1 LPFQR
6 DGHPGCLAPQC
17 PFADGVADFHD
28 YRDEDGSEHASL
40 YKDVIE
46 HIHHRPSACHSVS
59 IRHLDGLAA
68 ELGVTR
74 IHLLKVDTEGHELAV
89 LHGAERLI
97 RSGSVDIMSCLYV
110 MII

>member
-1 LPFQR
+1 
-6 DGHPGCLAPQC
+6 
-17 PFADGVADFHD
+17 
-28 YRDEDGSEHASL
+28 
-40 YKDVIE
+40 
-46 HIHHRPSACHSVS
+46 
-59 IRHLDGLAA
+59 
-68 ELGVTR
+68 VTR